1 MEKRYTVFLIS
12 QNGMLKDKGW
22 TRHINEQDAINDVN
36 DFCYDEELL
45 VLPIYVNPKKQ
56 KYN

>member
-12 QNGMLKDKGW
+12 QNGILKDKGW
-22 TRHINEQDAINDVN
+22 SRHINKQDAINEVN
-36 DFCYDEELL
+36 NFCYDEELL
-45 VLPIYVNPKKQ
+45 VLPIYINPKKQ